1 MLNVDDRTR
10 IDFVMQ
16 VGSVQENVTVEA
28 DAVQVQSD
36 SGDVSSVI
44 TGQQVKECFARSF
57 GVTDDAGRWV
67 G

>member
-1 MLNVDDRTR
+1 VLNVDDRTR

-36 SGDVSSVI
+36 SGDASSADTI
-44 TGQQVKECFARSF
+44 PSEAAHSSRFPTSGGFRLPTA
-57 GVTDDAGRWV
+57 
-67 G
+67 

>member
-1 MLNVDDRTR
+1 VLNVDDRTR

-36 SGDVSSVI
+36 SEQRDHRSA
-44 TGQQVKECFARSF
+44 GQRVLRAIIRRD
-57 GVTDDAGRWV
+57 G
-67 G
+67 